1 MTHRLWHSELGQSI
15 LKQCPSLKAVNDPA
29 WIALQLDG
37 EIIDET
43 ICIVRDQP
51 FTPEQQV
58 TCIASLCQ
66 DHPVEERNRFN
77 ALFDQIA
84 SQQKLE
90 DKAKIALDWFK
101 TF

>member
-1 MTHRLWHSELGQSI
+1 M
-15 LKQCPSLKAVNDPA
+15 PS
-29 WIALQLDG
+29 IALQLDG

-84 SQQKLE
+84 SQQKLD

-101 TF
+101 TFFKHQSEPTHVRLPSLWYGL